1 MNMNKPRK
9 IKRGE
14 SNDLIIEWEDG
25 KITKIVFTDLRDK
38 CPCVNCQGETVIF
51 SSYIPIKNPFK
62 PAGFYEIEKIEP
74 VGNYAVNI
82 VWKDN
87 HNTGIYSWEYL
98 REISAI
104 VAEED
109 KK

>member
-1 MNMNKPRK
+1 MNKPKK
-9 IKRGE
+9 IKRGAAD
-14 SNDLIIEWEDG
+14 SLIIEWEDG
-25 KITKIVFTDLRDK
+25 ISTEISLTDLRDK
-38 CPCVNCQGETVIF
+38 CPCVSCQGETVLF

-82 VWKDN
+82 VWKDK

-98 REISAI
+98 RMITGI
-104 VAEED
+104 D
-109 KK
+109 KKET

>member
-1 MNMNKPRK
+1 MNKPKK
-9 IKRGE
+9 IKRG
-14 SNDLIIEWEDG
+14 NKDTLVIEWEDD
-25 KITKIVFTDLRDK
+25 KSSEISYTDLRDK
-38 CPCVNCQGETVIF
+38 CPCVSCQGETVLF

-98 REISAI
+98 REISGI
-104 VAEED
+104 E
-109 KK
+109 KKEA